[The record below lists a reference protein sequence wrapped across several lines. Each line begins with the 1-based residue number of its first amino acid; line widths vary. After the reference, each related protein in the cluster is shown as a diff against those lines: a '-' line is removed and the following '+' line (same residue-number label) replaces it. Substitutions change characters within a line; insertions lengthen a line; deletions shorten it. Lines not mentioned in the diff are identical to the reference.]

1 MKKYKII
8 YADPPWAYKNMGN
21 IQNNVL
27 KHYSTMKQEDIESL
41 NVNEIADDNSILFL
55 WVTMPKLQEGLNV
68 IKAWGFEYKTCGFN
82 WIKKNK
88 CGSNFFGV
96 GWYTKSN
103 SELCLIGT
111 KGRSPKVSNSI
122 SQIIETVRGKHSEKP
137 NIVREK
143 IIEFCGDIPRIEL
156 FARTKVEGWD
166 IWGNEVESDISLITS
181 EAKK

>member
-1 MKKYKII
+1 M
-8 YADPPWAYKNMGN
+8 
-21 IQNNVL
+21 
-27 KHYSTMKQEDIESL
+27 
-41 NVNEIADDNSILFL
+41 
-55 WVTMPKLQEGLNV
+55 
-68 IKAWGFEYKTCGFN
+68 
-82 WIKKNK
+82 
-88 CGSNFFGV
+88 